1 MQSVNHPL
9 GGEKGIFLRSL
20 KPTGRPLI
28 EQMLSRPPSPSLCW
42 LRDASL
48 PHVLDAAI
56 PQTIPGAASPAA
68 RPPPPRRFSAVS
80 GGQLTRGPDE
90 RDI

>member
-80 GGQLTRGPDE
+80 CGQLTRGPDE